1 MKHTLRFLIVFLCL
15 MFSIS
20 AFADQRGA
28 DLFKPVSNYSSPSQW
43 TRSNSGNGFSY
54 SRTAQGSYY
63 EGGQSVSYGRS
74 VTGSYSDNNSI
85 YGGATRDVQYATDD
99 FIDGNDGRPGQQRV
113 RGFASAN
120 PGEPQNPPVGDA
132 IPFVVVLAVAF
143 AAYKSRKKI
152 AALIMR

>member
-1 MKHTLRFLIVFLCL
+1 
-15 MFSIS
+15 MFSVS
-20 AFADQRGA
+20 AFADRRGA
-28 DLFKPVSNYSSPSQW
+28 DLFKPASNYSSPSQW

-54 SRTAQGSYY
+54 SRTAQGAYY
-63 EGGQSVSYGRS
+63 DGGQSVTYGRS

-85 YGGATRDVQYATDD
+85 YSGATRDVQYATDD

-113 RGFASAN
+113 RGRALAN
-120 PGEPQNPPVGDA
+120 PGTPVGDA

-152 AALIMR
+152 APLIMR